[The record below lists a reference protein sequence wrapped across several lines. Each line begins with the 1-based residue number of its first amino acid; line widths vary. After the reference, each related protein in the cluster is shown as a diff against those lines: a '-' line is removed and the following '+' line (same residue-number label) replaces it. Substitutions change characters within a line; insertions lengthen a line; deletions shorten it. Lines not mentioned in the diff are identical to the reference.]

1 MGWLTVL
8 PPLVAII
15 IVLWRKEVILA
26 LFAAI
31 ITSEILLLGAGG
43 GFSPFLGFIAG
54 IDRVSGVF
62 ASASNTRLLL
72 FSLLIGALLAYMRHS
87 GGVTALVDFLVNNN
101 MTKTRRQ
108 AGLLSFGVGVVL
120 FIESNLSIL
129 TAGILSRGLYDRFG
143 LSRERLAYVIDST
156 SAPVCILLL
165 FNGWG
170 AYVLGLLNGYDLDN
184 PVKILIGSV
193 AFNFYA
199 WIALAIVLFTIVADK
214 VHGPMKAFEASSQ
227 KIAEATPEFPAS
239 KPRFMLVPL
248 IVLIGGIFGF
258 MYWTGEG
265 VLINGD
271 GARSILYATIVAS
284 ITAYVMMLT
293 SGRFTHIGLVKI
305 GFTGMS
311 ELLPLVTIV
320 LMSLALGASLKVLG
334 TGAFI
339 AGIADD
345 ALPRLLIIPMLFAA
359 GALMSFTTG
368 TSWGTFALLVPLG
381 VPLIQNLGLPPSLV
395 LSAILGGG
403 IFGDH
408 CSPISDTTV
417 VSSLAAGCGL
427 LDHVRTQL
435 PYALLGGG
443 ITFVFYIIAGLFML

>member
-8 PPLVAII
+8 PPLVAIL

-26 LFAAI
+26 LFGAI
-31 ITSEILLLGAGG
+31 FTSEILLLLADKGLAPG
-43 GFSPFLGFIAG
+43 LGFIAS
-54 IDRVSGVF
+54 IDRITDVFSG
-62 ASASNTRLLL
+62 ASNTRLLV
-72 FSLLIGALLAYMRHS
+72 FSLLIGALLAYMRQS
-87 GGVTALVDFLVNNN
+87 GGVTALVDFLVHNN

-108 AGLLSFGVGVVL
+108 AGLLSFAVGIVL

-129 TAGILSRGLYDRFG
+129 TSGILSRGLYDRFG
-143 LSRERLAYVIDST
+143 LSRERLAFVIDST
-156 SAPVCILLL
+156 AAPVCILLL

-184 PVKILIGSV
+184 PVQILIGSI

-199 WIALAIVLFTIVADK
+199 WLALAIVLYTILADK
-214 VHGPMKAFEASSQ
+214 VHGPMRDFESISAQ
-227 KIAEATPEFPAS
+227 AAEAEPEFAGS
-239 KPRFMLVPL
+239 KPRYMLVPL
-248 IVLIGGIFGF
+248 CVLIAGIFGF
-258 MYWTGEG
+258 MYWTGDG
-265 VLINGD
+265 DLIEGD
-271 GARSILYATIVAS
+271 GSRAILYATIVAS
-284 ITAYVMMLT
+284 MTAYGMMLA
-293 SGRFTHIGLVKI
+293 SRRFSHIELVKI

-320 LMSLALGASLKVLG
+320 LMSIALGASLKTLG

-339 AGIADD
+339 AGLADEN
-345 ALPRLLIIPMLFAA
+345 LPRLLIVPMLFAA

-368 TSWGTFALLVPLG
+368 TSWGTFALLVPIG
-381 VPLIQNLGLPPSLV
+381 VPLIQTLGLPPALV

-408 CSPISDTTV
+408 CSPISDTSV

-443 ITFVFYIIAGLFML
+443 ITFVLYIIAGLFML

>member
-8 PPLVAII
+8 PPLVAIV

-31 ITSEILLLGAGG
+31 VTSEMLLIGAGH

-54 IDRVSGVF
+54 IDRISGVF

-72 FSLLIGALLAYMRHS
+72 FSLLIGALLAYMRQS
-87 GGVTALVDFLVNNN
+87 GGVTALVDFLVSNKL
-101 MTKTRRQ
+101 TKTRKQ
-108 AGLLSFGVGVVL
+108 AGLLTFGVGIVL

-156 SAPVCILLL
+156 AAPVCILLL
-165 FNGWG
+165 LNGWG

-184 PVKILIGSV
+184 PVKILIGSI

-199 WIALAIVLFTIVADK
+199 WLALLIVFLTIVFDK
-214 VHGPMKAFEASSQ
+214 VHGPMNTFEAASEA
-227 KIAEATPEFPAS
+227 KAEAVPEFAAS
-239 KPRFMLVPL
+239 KPRYMLVPL
-248 IVLIGGIFGF
+248 FVLIVGIFGF
-258 MYWTGEG
+258 MVWTGEG
-265 VLINGD
+265 DLVNGD

-284 ITAYVMMLT
+284 LTAYGMMLA
-293 SGRFTHIGLVKI
+293 SGRFTHIALVKI

-334 TGAFI
+334 TGEFI
-339 AGIADD
+339 AGLADEN
-345 ALPRLLIIPMLFAA
+345 LPRVLIIPMVFAA

-417 VSSLAAGCGL
+417 VSSLAAGCDL

-443 ITFVFYIIAGLFML
+443 LTFVFYIIASLLMV